1 MAIAIIIS
9 RHWIGITLDS
19 QIPSYWIALIMRILD
34 GSILPVHE
42 PERQTMDCVDS
53 RALIGN
59 RCDFRYEEREKEGIE
74 MVSYSVFRRIKGI
87 RTRGRNC

>member
-34 GSILPVHE
+34 GSILSVHK

-53 RALIGN
+53 RAVIGN
-59 RCDFRYEEREKEGIE
+59 RCDFRYEEMEKEGIE